1 MTILLTLLIIATCIR
16 PSVAAIMFTVV
27 TVGFS
32 VLWDGLDGMLYYPAA
47 ALADFTVII
56 LLSFF
61 TVTPIIIRLFWLSIL
76 SVLFNAGGW
85 LLWWAYMPPTVYNWC
100 FGLLYTVA
108 ITVILL
114 RNDTDGLRFIRLC
127 IYRFNLHRNNMSR
140 VADGTKGGR

>member
-1 MTILLTLLIIATCIR
+1 MVILLTLLIIAICIR
-16 PSVAAIMFTVV
+16 PSIAAIMFTVV

-32 VLWDGLDGMLYYPAA
+32 MLWDGLDGMLYYPAA
-47 ALADFTVII
+47 ALADFTVIF

-108 ITVILL
+108 IIVILL
-114 RNDTDGLRFIRLC
+114 RNDTDGLRVIRLY
-127 IYRFNLHRNNMSR
+127 IHRFNLHRNNMSR
-140 VADGTKGGR
+140 VVDGTKGDK

>member
-1 MTILLTLLIIATCIR
+1 MVILLTLLIIAICIR
-16 PSVAAIMFTVV
+16 PSIAAIIFTVV

-32 VLWDGLDGMLYYPAA
+32 MLWDGLDGMLYYPAA

-108 ITVILL
+108 IIVILL
-114 RNDTDGLRFIRLC
+114 RNDTDGLRVIRLC
-127 IYRFNLHRNNMSR
+127 IHRFNLHRNNMSR
-140 VADGTKGGR
+140 VVDGTKGDK

>member
-1 MTILLTLLIIATCIR
+1 MTILLTLLIVVTCIR
-16 PSVAAIMFTVV
+16 PLIAAIMFTVV

-32 VLWDGLDGMLYYPAA
+32 MLWDGLDGMLYYPAA

-108 ITVILL
+108 IIVILL
-114 RNDTDGLRFIRLC
+114 RNDTDGLRVIRLC
-127 IYRFNLHRNNMSR
+127 IHRFNLHRNNMSR
-140 VADGTKGGR
+140 VVDGTKGDK

>member
-1 MTILLTLLIIATCIR
+1 MTILLTLLIIVTCIR
-16 PSVAAIMFTVV
+16 PSIAAIMFVVV

-108 ITVILL
+108 IIVILL

-127 IYRFNLHRNNMSR
+127 IHRFNLHRNNMSR
-140 VADGTKGGR
+140 VANGTKGGR